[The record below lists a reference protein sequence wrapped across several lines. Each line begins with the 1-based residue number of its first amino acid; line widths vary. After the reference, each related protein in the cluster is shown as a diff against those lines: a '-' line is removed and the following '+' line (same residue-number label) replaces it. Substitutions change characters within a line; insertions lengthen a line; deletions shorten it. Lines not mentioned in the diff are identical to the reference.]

1 MTFKYFNIIKNDVI
15 TITGAGGK
23 TSLLFFLAEK
33 LSEYGKVLVTT
44 TTKIYCPSEEKY
56 ESLIIGN
63 NISTGKNKNITVAG
77 SRIEDDKL
85 HSLPYDEINNMRKN
99 YDFVLIEGDGA
110 KEKLLKEWNDY
121 EPCIPEFSTK
131 IIGVINM
138 DILDLDISK
147 ENIHRFELLKEK
159 FPKDINKKITS
170 DFLQRYIL
178 SADYFK
184 NSSEDSEK
192 YLFFNGIDGEN
203 YLAKFQETLRTVY
216 KLSENNFFPKIFMG
230 SLKEKVIYP
239 FKKLDAVVM
248 ASGFSKRM
256 GKNKLSLS
264 YKGRTLLEATL
275 EKISHIPFNEVIIC
289 GREKWVE
296 SLADKYN
303 FKYCYNSFADLGQS
317 ESIKLGAE
325 NSTGEGIAFFPGD
338 QPLLTEDTILNLY
351 YEFQKT
357 NLITIPT
364 VEEDR
369 FSPVFFPED
378 KKAELLKLEGDTG
391 GKTIIKKT
399 PVINLVKFSS
409 KEEFKDIDTIEDY
422 MYILNNKK

>member
-1 MTFKYFNIIKNDVI
+1 MTLKYFNIIKNDVI

-33 LSEYGKVLVTT
+33 LSEYGKVLITT

-56 ESLIIGN
+56 ESLIVGD
-63 NISTGKNKNITVAG
+63 NISSGKNKNVTVAG
-77 SRIEDDKL
+77 SRMEDGKL
-85 HSLPYDEINNMRKN
+85 HSLSYEEINNMRKN
-99 YDFVLIEGDGA
+99 YDFILIEGDGA

-121 EPCIPEFSTK
+121 EPCIPDFSTK
-131 IIGVINM
+131 IIGVINV
-138 DILDLDISK
+138 DILDLNISEK
-147 ENIHRFELLKEK
+147 NIHRFELLKEK
-159 FPKDINKKITS
+159 FPKDVNKKITS

-184 NSSEDSEK
+184 NSSADSEK

-203 YLAKFQETLRTVY
+203 YLAKFQETLRIAY
-216 KLSENNFFPKIFMG
+216 KLAENNFFPKIFMG

-239 FKKLDAVVM
+239 FKKLDAVIM

-264 YKGRTLLEATL
+264 YNGKTLLETTL

-289 GREKWVE
+289 GREDWVE
-296 SLADKYN
+296 NFADKYN

-317 ESIKLGAE
+317 ESIKLGTE
-325 NSTGEGIAFFPGD
+325 NSTGEGIVFFPGD

-357 NLITIPT
+357 NLITIPI

-378 KKAELLKLEGDTG
+378 KKSELLDLEGDTG
-391 GKTIIKKT
+391 GKAVIKKT

>member
-1 MTFKYFNIIKNDVI
+1 M
-15 TITGAGGK
+15 
-23 TSLLFFLAEK
+23 
-33 LSEYGKVLVTT
+33 
-44 TTKIYCPSEEKY
+44 
-56 ESLIIGN
+56 
-63 NISTGKNKNITVAG
+63 
-77 SRIEDDKL
+77 
-85 HSLPYDEINNMRKN
+85 
-99 YDFVLIEGDGA
+99 
-110 KEKLLKEWNDY
+110 
-121 EPCIPEFSTK
+121 
-131 IIGVINM
+131 
-138 DILDLDISK
+138 
-147 ENIHRFELLKEK
+147 
-159 FPKDINKKITS
+159 
-170 DFLQRYIL
+170 
-178 SADYFK
+178 
-184 NSSEDSEK
+184 
-192 YLFFNGIDGEN
+192 
-203 YLAKFQETLRTVY
+203 
-216 KLSENNFFPKIFMG
+216 
-230 SLKEKVIYP
+230 IYP

-289 GREKWVE
+289 GREEWVE
-296 SLADKYN
+296 DLADKYN

-317 ESIKLGAE
+317 ESIKLGTE
-325 NSTGEGIAFFPGD
+325 NSFGEGIAFFPGD

>member
-77 SRIEDDKL
+77 SRIEDEKL

-138 DILDLDISK
+138 DILDLNISE

-170 DFLQRYIL
+170 DFL
-178 SADYFK
+178 
-184 NSSEDSEK
+184 EK

-203 YLAKFQETLRTVY
+203 YLTKFQEAIKTAY
-216 KLSENNFFPKIFMG
+216 KLSENNFLPKIFMG
-230 SLKEKVIYP
+230 SLKEKMIYP

-289 GREKWVE
+289 GREEWVE
-296 SLADKYN
+296 DLADKYN

-317 ESIKLGAE
+317 ESIKLGTE
-325 NSTGEGIAFFPGD
+325 NSTGEGLAFFPGD
-338 QPLLTEDTILNLY
+338 QPLLAEDTILNLY

>member
-1 MTFKYFNIIKNDVI
+1 
-15 TITGAGGK
+15 
-23 TSLLFFLAEK
+23 
-33 LSEYGKVLVTT
+33 
-44 TTKIYCPSEEKY
+44 
-56 ESLIIGN
+56 
-63 NISTGKNKNITVAG
+63 
-77 SRIEDDKL
+77 
-85 HSLPYDEINNMRKN
+85 
-99 YDFVLIEGDGA
+99 
-110 KEKLLKEWNDY
+110 
-121 EPCIPEFSTK
+121 
-131 IIGVINM
+131 
-138 DILDLDISK
+138 
-147 ENIHRFELLKEK
+147 
-159 FPKDINKKITS
+159 
-170 DFLQRYIL
+170 
-178 SADYFK
+178 
-184 NSSEDSEK
+184 
-192 YLFFNGIDGEN
+192 
-203 YLAKFQETLRTVY
+203 
-216 KLSENNFFPKIFMG
+216 
-230 SLKEKVIYP
+230 
-239 FKKLDAVVM
+239 M

-289 GREKWVE
+289 GREEWVE

-338 QPLLTEDTILNLY
+338 QPLLAEDTILNLY

-391 GKTIIKKT
+391 GKAVIKKA

>member
-1 MTFKYFNIIKNDVI
+1 MTFKYFNIIKNDVV

-33 LSEYGKVLVTT
+33 LSEYGKVLITT

-56 ESLIIGN
+56 ESLIVGN
-63 NISTGKNKNITVAG
+63 NISAGKNKNITVVG
-77 SRIEDDKL
+77 SRIEDGKL
-85 HSLPYDEINNMRKN
+85 HSLSYEEINNMRKN
-99 YDFVLIEGDGA
+99 YDFILIEGDGA

-138 DILDLDISK
+138 DILDLNISEK
-147 ENIHRFELLKEK
+147 NIHRFELLKEK

-178 SADYFK
+178 LADYFK
-184 NSSEDSEK
+184 NSNRDSEK
-192 YLFFNGIDGEN
+192 YLFFNGIDGES
-203 YLAKFQETLRTVY
+203 YLSKFQETLRTAY
-216 KLSENNFFPKIFMG
+216 KLSENNLLPKIFMG

-239 FKKLDAVVM
+239 LKKLDAVVM

-264 YKGRTLLEATL
+264 YNETTLLEATL
-275 EKISHIPFNEVIIC
+275 EKISHIPFNQVIIC

-296 SLADKYN
+296 DLAAKYN
-303 FKYCYNSFADLGQS
+303 FNYYYNSFADFGQS
-317 ESIKLGAE
+317 ESIKLGIE

-338 QPLLTEDTILNLY
+338 QPLLSENTILNLY

-357 NLITIPT
+357 NLITVPV
-364 VEEDR
+364 VEEKR

-378 KKAELLKLEGDTG
+378 KKEELLKLEGDIG
-391 GKTIIKKT
+391 GKSVIKKT
-399 PVINLVKFSS
+399 PIINLVKFSS
-409 KEEFKDIDTIEDY
+409 EKEFKDIDTIEDY
-422 MYILNNKK
+422 MYIINNKK

>member
-1 MTFKYFNIIKNDVI
+1 
-15 TITGAGGK
+15 
-23 TSLLFFLAEK
+23 
-33 LSEYGKVLVTT
+33 
-44 TTKIYCPSEEKY
+44 
-56 ESLIIGN
+56 
-63 NISTGKNKNITVAG
+63 
-77 SRIEDDKL
+77 
-85 HSLPYDEINNMRKN
+85 
-99 YDFVLIEGDGA
+99 
-110 KEKLLKEWNDY
+110 
-121 EPCIPEFSTK
+121 
-131 IIGVINM
+131 M
-138 DILDLDISK
+138 DILDLNISE

-184 NSSEDSEK
+184 NSSKDSEK

-203 YLAKFQETLRTVY
+203 YLTKFQEAIKTAY
-216 KLSENNFFPKIFMG
+216 KLSENNFLPKIFMG
-230 SLKEKVIYP
+230 SLKEKMIYP

-289 GREKWVE
+289 GREEWVE
-296 SLADKYN
+296 DLADKYN

-317 ESIKLGAE
+317 ESIKLGTE
-325 NSTGEGIAFFPGD
+325 NSTGEGLAFFPGD
-338 QPLLTEDTILNLY
+338 QPLLAEDTILNLY